1 MFDSL
6 AILERGGALTVRRFL
21 VEPLS
26 GPDPRLAEL
35 MSIPPSALTLAEIE
49 SYDAA
54 ELDEGER
61 VTLLALWE
69 RHLAWTAA
77 RQQQA
82 VVDVA
87 GLAPTSKTADDW
99 AEIDVAAALR
109 LSPVS
114 AARRVEV
121 ARQLTGRL
129 RATQR
134 ALENGDVTF
143 WYALSLVEAVAELDD
158 DAALGVEQTVLDG
171 AGSMTLARFRAR
183 LRRAVIAAAPR
194 SADERHT
201 KAIGDRRVVLTPQ
214 PDGMAWLSAFLTAPE
229 AIAAYRA
236 LNDSVAA
243 DEGLDGIDV
252 RRADA
257 FVGALQGLWALD
269 APAAR
274 HDGSAGRR
282 PAEPRS
288 AVNVTIDLATLLR
301 LTDHPGHLDGYG
313 DIPPELAR
321 RLASDGDWQR
331 FVTEPLTGHLL
342 DFGRTTYRPPR
353 ALARY
358 IRARDVTCRFPG
370 CARSA
375 MRCDL
380 DHANAWDCEGLT
392 CSDNLGCLC
401 RYHHRAKTH
410 AGWEIESRPDGSA
423 GWRSPRGPTFER
435 QAIDHSPEHT
445 ARFAAHRA
453 ALERSQATG
462 DALPN
467 GNCDDRGG
475 DGDGDDGD
483 GAGVDGS
490 DSAGCDGGGE
500 GGDGPGP

>member
-82 VVDVA
+82 IVDVA
-87 GLAPTSKTADDW
+87 GLAPASKAADDW

-114 AARRVEV
+114 AARRVEA

-129 RATQR
+129 RATQQV
-134 ALENGDVTF
+134 LEKGDITF

-171 AGSMTLARFRAR
+171 AGTMTLARFRAR
-183 LRRAVIAAAPR
+183 LRRAVIAAAPKA
-194 SADERHT
+194 ADERHID
-201 KAIGDRRVVLTPQ
+201 ALGERRVVLSPQ

-236 LNDSVAA
+236 INDSIAA
-243 DEGLDGIDV
+243 DEAAASPGHAGRTTPRDRIDA

-257 FVGALQGLWALD
+257 FVGALQGLCALD

-435 QAIDHSPEHT
+435 PALDHSPEHT
-445 ARFAAHRA
+445 ARLAAHRA
-453 ALERSQATG
+453 ALERRLA
-462 DALPN
+462 A
-467 GNCDDRGG
+467 G
-475 DGDGDDGD
+475 DGQPDVNRDDCGGGSSGDD
-483 GAGVDGS
+483 
-490 DSAGCDGGGE
+490 E
-500 GGDGPGP
+500 GGDGPAP